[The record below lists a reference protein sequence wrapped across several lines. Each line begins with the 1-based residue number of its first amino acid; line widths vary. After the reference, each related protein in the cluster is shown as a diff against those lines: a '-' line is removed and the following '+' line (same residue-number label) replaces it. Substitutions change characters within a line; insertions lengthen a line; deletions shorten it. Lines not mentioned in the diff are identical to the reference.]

1 MGKIKNLYIYL
12 KNYFYARKKCLMK
25 ICIIFVLIAFIL
37 FIYHHDFLISL
48 KHPILFF
55 KLIYIELI
63 LIYLVLIIR
72 NLFESF
78 KINPLLTSIGISIW
92 GYMSYIIIIEKSKIL
107 TFGFMNKFLI
117 SLTIVGTLLFAF
129 IPQGL
134 LMINEKYKPKN
145 KQLFSEYKLSKELTI
160 IIYSL
165 IMFVGIYLLDML
177 LGLFFSM
184 NKSINYY
191 LDPKISTNLTILYK
205 ILSIFYMAALSF
217 GISMLIY
224 AFIKIV
230 NIVQYFYFYEM
241 DFEKLKSKYKYFN
254 NYDLDWIINKKL
266 YSYFINKYEI
276 KLPGILIDK
285 FDLIA
290 KDNPKLRNKKI
301 IKQIL
306 KDDKEGEILIKI
318 NTKDKVK

>member
-1 MGKIKNLYIYL
+1 
-12 KNYFYARKKCLMK
+12 
-25 ICIIFVLIAFIL
+25 
-37 FIYHHDFLISL
+37 
-48 KHPILFF
+48 
-55 KLIYIELI
+55 
-63 LIYLVLIIR
+63 
-72 NLFESF
+72 
-78 KINPLLTSIGISIW
+78 
-92 GYMSYIIIIEKSKIL
+92 
-107 TFGFMNKFLI
+107 
-117 SLTIVGTLLFAF
+117 
-129 IPQGL
+129 
-134 LMINEKYKPKN
+134 
-145 KQLFSEYKLSKELTI
+145 
-160 IIYSL
+160 
-165 IMFVGIYLLDML
+165 MFVGIYLLDML